1 MKIPLLAGAVRAGF
15 PSPAEEHIEKYIDL
29 NEHLIQN
36 PPATFFVR
44 VKGNSMTDAGIKDGD
59 TLIIDRSL
67 SAEEGRVVLASTEEG
82 FTVKKVIKKVDG
94 FHLESQSSQSP
105 SVSIPLSDGIE
116 IWGVVTY
123 SIHKM

>member
-67 SAEEGRVVLASTEEG
+67 NAEEGRIVLASTGDG
-82 FTVKKVIKKVDG
+82 FTVK
-94 FHLESQSSQSP
+94 
-105 SVSIPLSDGIE
+105 
-116 IWGVVTY
+116 
-123 SIHKM
+123 

>member
-1 MKIPLLAGAVRAGF
+1 MKIPLLQAAVHAGF
-15 PSPAEEHIEKYIDL
+15 PSPAEEHIEKHIDL

-44 VKGNSMTDAGIKDGD
+44 VKGHSMTDAGIKDGD

-67 SAEEGRVVLASTEEG
+67 KAEEGKVVLASMGGG

-94 FHLESQSSQSP
+94 MYLESQSTQGP
-105 SVSIPLSDGIE
+105 AVSIRLSEEVE